1 LGRCGFNDYE
11 ISLYSCDN
19 GNYSLVN
26 TIAPLQT
33 CSSLSNSLLNCPI
46 NYICVVSNSSLG
58 GPPLYP
64 VFVEWYWYQE
74 YTARSPGTRYCGK
87 LTFVG
92 TKKWLDDLYI
102 ANGNAYTS
110 LGPYSFGLP
119 LLNTANHST
128 P

>member
-1 LGRCGFNDYE
+1 MIVKPSFLIE
-11 ISLYSCDN
+11 
-19 GNYSLVN
+19 
-26 TIAPLQT
+26 
-33 CSSLSNSLLNCPI
+33 SLSFLPTSKSLSTPLLNCPLR
-46 NYICVVSNSSLG
+46 NYICVVSNSALG

-74 YTARSPGTRYCGK
+74 YNFGFTGGRYSGK

-102 ANGNAYTS
+102 VNGNAYTT
-110 LGPYSFGLP
+110 LPGGTYSFGLP